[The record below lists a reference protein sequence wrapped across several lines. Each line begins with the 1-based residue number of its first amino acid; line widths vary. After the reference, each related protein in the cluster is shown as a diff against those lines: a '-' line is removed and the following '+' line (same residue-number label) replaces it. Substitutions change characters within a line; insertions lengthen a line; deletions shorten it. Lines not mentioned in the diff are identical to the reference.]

1 MKAMATVVLIIGVAS
16 LVGGLIVRVM
26 AIKQLALGLIPSSFL
41 EFSIACFLL
50 TLALDAISKK

>member
-1 MKAMATVVLIIGVAS
+1 MKGLATIVLVIGIISMVA
-16 LVGGLIVRVM
+16 GLILRV
-26 AIKQLALGLIPSSFL
+26 AQQQIALGLVPSSFL